1 MRRVAI
7 HQPNFLPWMGYLAK
21 IAKSDYF
28 IFLDNVQFSKGS
40 FTNRSKILDGG
51 HPKWLTIPAKPP
63 LGTQISEVQI
73 TSVEWK
79 KKHIAKIEQNYRNSE
94 FSADILTM
102 LRDLYFEE
110 NTSQL
115 STFNIRLIKA
125 ISKLLDLNVTFLCS
139 SDISDNS
146 FDSPTHRLVTLI
158 KEIGGATY
166 ISGSGGQNYHD
177 LCLFTEQS
185 INVEYT
191 NYVERP
197 YKQNSPSFHPGLSCI
212 DTLCN
217 IGINATR
224 QSLLQWIGNQQ

>member
-1 MRRVAI
+1 
-7 HQPNFLPWMGYLAK
+7 
-21 IAKSDYF
+21 
-28 IFLDNVQFSKGS
+28 
-40 FTNRSKILDGG
+40 
-51 HPKWLTIPAKPP
+51 
-63 LGTQISEVQI
+63 
-73 TSVEWK
+73 
-79 KKHIAKIEQNYRNSE
+79 
-94 FSADILTM
+94 M

-110 NTSQL
+110 NTPQL
-115 STFNIRLIKA
+115 STFNIRLIEA
-125 ISKLLDLNVTFLCS
+125 ISKLLDLNATFLCS
-139 SDISDNS
+139 SDITDNS

-166 ISGSGGQNYHD
+166 ISGSGGQNYQD

-191 NYVERP
+191 NYVELP

-224 QSLLQWIGNQQ
+224 QSLLQWIGNKQWQKYFVLITKVVMVARQEVSILFWKRWIFQTFPSQFGAKEKVG